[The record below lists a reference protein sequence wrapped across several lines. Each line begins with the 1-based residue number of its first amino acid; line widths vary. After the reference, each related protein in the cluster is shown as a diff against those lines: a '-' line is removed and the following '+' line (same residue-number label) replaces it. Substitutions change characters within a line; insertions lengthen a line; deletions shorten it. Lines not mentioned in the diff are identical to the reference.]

1 KYESAIVR
9 SSSTSGRSP
18 DVGPCGVGDDDDMS
32 TPSSDGGLDVERL
45 TGSIGAVVHGLDLS
59 VPLAGRVVEHRYLI
73 AKHQV
78 VSAHNQRLEEDGDK
92 TSAGQFGALSIHPV
106 GELTG
111 SSRAMSVIED
121 TPESVTRSAGRSSD
135 GMEVARL
142 GGGAGAVAG
151 GDGVLPRVR

>member
-1 KYESAIVR
+1 M
-9 SSSTSGRSP
+9 P
-18 DVGPCGVGDDDDMS
+18 MPL
-32 TPSSDGGLDVERL
+32 SDGGLDVERL

-59 VPLAGRVVEHRYLI
+59 VPLAGRDVEHRDLI
-73 AKHQV
+73 AELQV
-78 VSAHNQRLEEDGDK
+78 VFAHDQHLDEDRHK
-92 TSAGQFGALSIHPV
+92 TLASQFGALSIHPV

-111 SSRAMSVIED
+111 SSRAMSVIDD

-151 GDGVLPRVR
+151 GDGVLPRVRTPARPRGQDRHHALE